1 MSLNRVLSA
10 CFLTFGLGGVVFADV
25 ELPKVF
31 TSHMVLQRDR
41 AVAMWGWADPGEEVT
56 VKFAGQSTTAQTDSR
71 GRWRLTLKPMAASAE
86 SRTLSVQGRNRIT
99 LADVL
104 VGDVWLASGQS
115 NMNRPVGAKAIEG
128 AAHPNL
134 RLFTTNGKIPRQER
148 LNDTVGWVI
157 CTPQTIATCGD
168 IVGKNGRR
176 RPFSEVA
183 YEFSRRVH
191 RKTGTPVGIIHT
203 SMGGSTAKDWTPNPD
218 IAMQHPF
225 DQDHG
230 DVRHKWGI
238 VYQSRLR
245 GLVPYTLRGV
255 VWYQGED
262 DGRNRRYGE
271 ELEAMIL
278 KWRRLWSDPDLPFYM
293 AQIAQTTYA
302 GGMLSV
308 WEAQQ
313 RVAAK
318 LPHTGIA
325 PSNDLMDAGQP
336 DRLKREKNTGWPI
349 AGGGNPHPPN
359 KAIVANRLADIAL
372 ARTYGLL
379 EREVFGPTYASHRFE
394 GNKCLVVFKYVGK
407 GLTVQGNLPLTWFEL
422 SADGRTFVKAKA
434 KIVDQSTVELVAD
447 DLHAPRLVRFA
458 WHPLARHNLYN
469 REGLPAHPFRTR

>member
-1 MSLNRVLSA
+1 
-10 CFLTFGLGGVVFADV
+10 
-25 ELPKVF
+25 
-31 TSHMVLQRDR
+31 
-41 AVAMWGWADPGEEVT
+41 
-56 VKFAGQSTTAQTDSR
+56 
-71 GRWRLTLKPMAASAE
+71 MAASAE

-278 KWRRLWSDPDLPFYM
+278 KWRRLWSDP
-293 AQIAQTTYA
+293 
-302 GGMLSV
+302 
-308 WEAQQ
+308 
-313 RVAAK
+313 
-318 LPHTGIA
+318 
-325 PSNDLMDAGQP
+325 
-336 DRLKREKNTGWPI
+336 
-349 AGGGNPHPPN
+349 
-359 KAIVANRLADIAL
+359 
-372 ARTYGLL
+372 
-379 EREVFGPTYASHRFE
+379 
-394 GNKCLVVFKYVGK
+394 
-407 GLTVQGNLPLTWFEL
+407 
-422 SADGRTFVKAKA
+422 
-434 KIVDQSTVELVAD
+434 
-447 DLHAPRLVRFA
+447 
-458 WHPLARHNLYN
+458 
-469 REGLPAHPFRTR
+469 